1 MVDEFTKIV
10 SNTLKQ
16 TFYWPSS
23 GIPCMYKEC
32 FLKSFNIYIYIY
44 IFGPVKPEL
53 GVIPSGQEV
62 IQAWIF
68 KIFLVKSSMYQ

>member
-1 MVDEFTKIV
+1 M
-10 SNTLKQ
+10 
-16 TFYWPSS
+16 
-23 GIPCMYKEC
+23 
-32 FLKSFNIYIYIY
+32 Y

-62 IQAWIF
+62 IQARIF